1 MWETRARAARSLVCG
16 DAHEAHVVRAWR
28 KFAQQCLH
36 CMLIVV
42 TVNRCEALFDAR
54 LDTWAHVC
62 SPVVMAHVL
71 CSKCRFYSWLTSFWL
86 QFLHSAHV
94 SRSKSRPA
102 HVSHASHVSG
112 GHQPHVSHVSH
123 VSGG

>member
-1 MWETRARAARSLVCG
+1 MLA
-16 DAHEAHVVRAWR
+16 
-28 KFAQQCLH
+28 LH
-36 CMLIVV
+36 ADYGK
-42 TVNRCEALFDAR
+42 VNRCQALFDAR

-62 SPVVMAHVL
+62 SPVVMADVL

-94 SRSKSRPA
+94 SRSRSRPA
-102 HVSHASHVSG
+102 HVSHVSHVSG

-123 VSGG
+123 VSGGSDEAERAE